1 MGYYFNTKNTQY
13 VVRATMDPNRMV
25 INGGQFQNK
34 EIYTPNGLVGEGQ
47 PFCTRFTDN
56 VVNGPLANRVLNTSS
71 IVSVHSL
78 RETEQDKMQTQ
89 KLLDQQAMQMRRDM
103 RVQQAENLYSK
114 FDQSSQYQYE

>member
-13 VVRATMDPNRMV
+13 VIRSTMDPNRMV
-25 INGGQFQNK
+25 INGGKFQNK
-34 EIYTPNGLVGEGQ
+34 EIYTPNGLIGEGQ

-56 VVNGPLANRVLNTSS
+56 IVNGPLANRVLTTSN

-89 KLLDQQAMQMRRDM
+89 QLLDQQAIQMRHDM
-103 RVQQAENLYSK
+103 RVQQAENLYIQP
-114 FDQSSQYQYE
+114 DQLSQYQYE